1 MKYNRGNFNN
11 YNRKKIDSDFY
22 LELLF
27 LENFLE
33 TNNIELIEKNEKT
46 YRIIKEKRKEMQEM
60 LKNKNVV
67 NTIKYNFE
75 LIEEGLIN
83 NEYNLIWNNRLIT
96 GGFRSWRKAVTN
108 ATWKNEILNSEKLE
122 DLFMYNYRKEFD
134 WITSL
139 EFISNRIE
147 FSQRQCGAK
156 DTIDCSYRIKNLL
169 KEQPQLEDWEH
180 IWICEDNEFSIDE
193 IIRESPY
200 KFEKILTDSN

>member
-1 MKYNRGNFNN
+1 
-11 YNRKKIDSDFY
+11 
-22 LELLF
+22 
-27 LENFLE
+27 
-33 TNNIELIEKNEKT
+33 
-46 YRIIKEKRKEMQEM
+46 MQEM

-169 KEQPQLEDWEH
+169 KEQPRIKLYIE
-180 IWICEDNEFSIDE
+180 E
-193 IIRESPY
+193 ILI
-200 KFEKILTDSN
+200 K